1 MTNNI
6 DQVFNTDDPNTIA
19 EIIINEVDR
28 CIETISPSKRI
39 QCTKKHCKWY
49 TPALK
54 KLAEYKN
61 KIHNIAKASNSET
74 DWRIFRNIR
83 NKYNNLVK
91 ETKSKY
97 YSQKLTIKS
106 KHITTGNTNN
116 NRNTSTNQNNNQD
129 ATNNTQIKPEVSN
142 IKNFGPLLKN

>member
-1 MTNNI
+1 MG
-6 DQVFNTDDPNTIA
+6 
-19 EIIINEVDR
+19 IIINEVDR

-49 TPALK
+49 TPVLK

-61 KIHNIAKASNSET
+61 KIHNIAESSKSET

-91 ETKSKY
+91 ETKAKY
-97 YSQKLTIKS
+97 YSQMLTIKD
-106 KHITTGNTNN
+106 KNEATTNN
-116 NRNTSTNQNNNQD
+116 NTIITSSNNNHK
-129 ATNNTQIKPEVSN
+129 AS
-142 IKNFGPLLKN
+142 